1 MRLNMAA
8 AIIAPGDA
16 RRYAKHLSARGIP
29 PLLQATATAKALRFH
44 GRRIADHILAG
55 RLAQTIPCRLSS
67 SSLRLST
74 HPRSCSA
81 RPRGTL

>member
-1 MRLNMAA
+1 MAA

-16 RRYAKHLSARGIP
+16 RRYAKHLGIP

-55 RLAQTIPCRLSS
+55 RLAQSNPCRLSS
-67 SSLRLST
+67 SSLRLIT

-81 RPRGTL
+81 QPRGTL

>member
-1 MRLNMAA
+1 MAA

-16 RRYAKHLSARGIP
+16 RRYAKHLIP

-55 RLAQTIPCRLSS
+55 RLAQSIPCRLSS
-67 SSLRLST
+67 SSLRLIT
-74 HPRSCSA
+74 HPRSCSG